1 MQSLMSKSKLLH
13 TLEHEYFAIYIFFLR
28 ICGGGLF
35 SYKNRENVYAKI
47 RDTKYDIVDEES
59 LKNNLNLYRENF
71 FNSTMQK

>member
-1 MQSLMSKSKLLH
+1 MNISQ
-13 TLEHEYFAIYIFFLR
+13 YIYFFLR
-28 ICGGGLF
+28 IWGGLF

>member
-1 MQSLMSKSKLLH
+1 MNISH
-13 TLEHEYFAIYIFFLR
+13 NFFFFADL
-28 ICGGGLF
+28 GGVF

>member
-13 TLEHEYFAIYIFFLR
+13 TLEHEYFAIYIFF
-28 ICGGGLF
+28 CGFGGGVF
-35 SYKNRENVYAKI
+35 SYQNRENVYAKI

>member
-1 MQSLMSKSKLLH
+1 MNISQ
-13 TLEHEYFAIYIFFLR
+13 YIFIFLR
-28 ICGGGLF
+28 ICGGLF